1 MWKWGSN
8 KDTDIGIDCE
18 AEKGQD
24 ISGKTN
30 PFFQIQDDDLRMFP
44 AWFR

>member
-8 KDTDIGIDCE
+8 KNTDIGIDCE

-30 PFFQIQDDDLRMFP
+30 PFF
-44 AWFR
+44 